1 MGKLQQL
8 DPSTKK
14 KAIVL
19 DSASTKK
26 RTQADYDDDKCR
38 KVIVLGSS
46 STKCRTKHDSDDD
59 FETPMRKA
67 DKVRSLQVVEVASRK
82 RKQPEQQ
89 KITVSHSNNKGKG
102 RSVNKAQSGKDAS
115 NNKSNEPQIYKDI
128 TRKRIRTR
136 SNPLKLFTLM
146 KELNE
151 PQMLAVEL
159 MGFGSLRHLSVHRIP
174 TRLGLWLVTN
184 YDHQNN
190 CLNVGTH
197 TIQITREL
205 IADVLGIP
213 MGDVRVNYVKKP
225 SKKDPVILRWRNQF
239 GTGSNLKTVKDVTD
253 FIKASDD
260 SGRMFMLNY
269 LVVFNTIMGVTTK
282 GGHVNMKF
290 LPSVTPNADINKM
303 DWCSYLIE
311 CLRKTKRKW
320 SGLEHY
326 NGH

>member
-1 MGKLQQL
+1 M
-8 DPSTKK
+8 
-14 KAIVL
+14 
-19 DSASTKK
+19 
-26 RTQADYDDDKCR
+26 QA
-38 KVIVLGSS
+38 
-46 STKCRTKHDSDDD
+46 
-59 FETPMRKA
+59 
-67 DKVRSLQVVEVASRK
+67 VEVASRK
-82 RKQPEQQ
+82 RKQPEQP
-89 KITVSHSNNKGKG
+89 KITGKNNGDLKIKILRVAWVLQVLLYSFLLPLYAVSHSNNKGKG
-102 RSVNKAQSGKDAS
+102 RSVNKGQSGKDAS

-151 PQMLAVEL
+151 PQLLAVEQ
-159 MGFGSLRHLSVHRIP
+159 MGFGSLRHLSVHRIL

-213 MGDVRVNYVKKP
+213 MGDVRLNYVKKP

-239 GTGSNLKTVKDVTD
+239 GPGSNLKTVKDVTD

-282 GGHVNMKF
+282 GRHVNMKF

-303 DWCSYLIE
+303 DWCRYLIE

-326 NGH
+326 NGPLSLLAVSMLIYSNL